1 MKGTLASTPAP
12 SEVCGKD
19 TTTYE
24 ITLFK
29 PKRLGATSFYFQQNI
44 TSLEHYLETI
54 I

>member
-1 MKGTLASTPAP
+1 MKGALALGGWLSTPTP

-29 PKRLGATSFYFQQNI
+29 PKRQGATSFYFL
-44 TSLEHYLETI
+44 TKT
-54 I
+54 